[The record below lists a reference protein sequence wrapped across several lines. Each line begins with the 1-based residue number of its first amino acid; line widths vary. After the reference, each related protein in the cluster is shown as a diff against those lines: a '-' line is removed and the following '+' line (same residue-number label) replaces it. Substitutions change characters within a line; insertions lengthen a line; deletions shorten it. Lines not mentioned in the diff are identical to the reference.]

1 MDSSIGEKGAKINA
15 EPDQQG
21 AADSHEEGVRT
32 RECGESKSE
41 DKRVPELDDLF
52 FRSRTPNNLENQ

>member
-1 MDSSIGEKGAKINA
+1 MDSSIGEEGEKINV

-32 RECGESKSE
+32 RECGESESE
-41 DKRVPELDDLF
+41 NKRVSERDDLF
-52 FRSRTPNNLENQ
+52 F